1 MLRLFTQPGKNL
13 YAIVELRGK
22 PYYIAPNDIL
32 ITASLKSLA
41 PGDTLSLDRVR
52 EIGSST
58 HILKGNPYIKPEFFK
73 IEATVMDHSKSAE
86 IGLCNCESNRG
97 RKDEEDEE
105 GKESNCQE
113 YDCSY

>member
-1 MLRLFTQPGKNL
+1 MLRQFTQPGKNL

-41 PGDTLSLDRVR
+41 PGDTLALDRVR

-58 HILKGNPYIKPEFFK
+58 HILKGNPYIKPDFFS
-73 IEATVMDHSKSAE
+73 IQATVMDHSKSAE
-86 IGLCNCESNRG
+86 IGMYKVFLLG
-97 RKDEEDEE
+97 RKDEDEE
-105 GKESNCQE
+105 GEESDCEE
-113 YDCSY
+113 YY